1 MPTPAE
7 NYMDVPHWEPEPKP
21 SDSPERLGQ
30 AAALQDLWGRAKNPI
45 VVKDAWELRGRRKG
59 SQRRLPGGDINLVG
73 RNMRS
78 LLVKMDGKGNTGT
91 EWPIEGE
98 GSQAYAVW
106 LEWRATVKA
115 AEGGRTSDQ

>member
-21 SDSPERLGQ
+21 SDSPERLCRCPSRSLGTGQ
-30 AAALQDLWGRAKNPI
+30 ESNS
-45 VVKDAWELRGRRKG
+45 
-59 SQRRLPGGDINLVG
+59 SQRCLGAVGPQEEQSEKASRRGHQPYGKEHEESVGG
-73 RNMRS
+73 M
-78 LLVKMDGKGNTGT
+78 GNTGT
-91 EWPIEGE
+91 EWPIERE

-106 LEWRATVKA
+106 LEWRAMLKA